1 MDWLLIL
8 ISCCLG
14 VGRAER
20 SQKMPVIGSAMG
32 RKMLSDITNTA
43 RAVEVAGDG
52 ESDAVVAF

>member
-1 MDWLLIL
+1 
-8 ISCCLG
+8 
-14 VGRAER
+14 
-20 SQKMPVIGSAMG
+20 MPVIGSAMG